1 MTSARPGWRP
11 SVAVLLAY
19 ALAGHLAVQYWVLGH
34 VVARSRVARQ
44 EYTAIAD
51 RLHLL
56 GVRPPCVV
64 TGFDA
69 VPIGY
74 YAGCASRQI
83 GGHDGSITT
92 DGLRA
97 AARHTPVAVIVA
109 PGHKPPAYARAWR
122 PETVPP
128 LRGARTSPST
138 WRPPNDESPR
148 CRLSGMRPPPISSVA
163 HIGLRPVHE
172 IR

>member
-1 MTSARPGWRP
+1 DYAAPRFLVPTYALLALPVAECLRGLFTSVRPGWRP

-19 ALAGHLAVQYWVLGH
+19 ALAGHFAVQYWVLGR

-97 AARHTPVAVIVA
+97 AARRTPVAVIVA
-109 PGHKPPAYARAWR
+109 PGHKPPPYARAWR
-122 PETVPP
+122 PESLPP
-128 LRGARTSPST
+128 LRGGTDLAVYVASP
-138 WRPPNDESPR
+138 
-148 CRLSGMRPPPISSVA
+148 GQ
-163 HIGLRPVHE
+163 
-172 IR
+172 

>member
-128 LRGARTSPST
+128 LRGGTDLAVYVASPQ
-138 WRPPNDESPR
+138 R
-148 CRLSGMRPPPISSVA
+148 
-163 HIGLRPVHE
+163 
-172 IR
+172 